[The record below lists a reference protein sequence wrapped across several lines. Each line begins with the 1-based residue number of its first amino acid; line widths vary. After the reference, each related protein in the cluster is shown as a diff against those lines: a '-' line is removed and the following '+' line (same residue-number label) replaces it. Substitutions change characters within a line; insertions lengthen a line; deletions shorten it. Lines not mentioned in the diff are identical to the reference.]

1 VRLSDAAFRSQ
12 KVELSDAA
20 DSRTSRSI
28 VESRFREPLIA
39 DVRQMR
45 GAGMVTYRQVKA
57 RLISLS
63 RGRRPVDKVGR
74 ILIVMAVV
82 GMACGMGLFAYNQ
95 IHGRE
100 TGRVNGAGIATGL
113 AWLRAHAPVDG
124 SWKIV
129 SEGECL
135 EIDAARSGRSP
146 ATAFAGPGICYRGP
160 KQ

>member
-1 VRLSDAAFRSQ
+1 
-12 KVELSDAA
+12 
-20 DSRTSRSI
+20 
-28 VESRFREPLIA
+28 
-39 DVRQMR
+39 
-45 GAGMVTYRQVKA
+45 MVTYRQVKA

-63 RGRRPVDKVGR
+63 RGRRPVDKAGR

-82 GMACGMGLFAYNQ
+82 GMACGLGLFAYNQ
-95 IHGRE
+95 IRGRE